1 MHLCFPEFSVRE
13 SRCILRFQV
22 QRGHLV
28 EVRSDVGILE
38 KIEMNAPWMMMMMGM
53 VCLKAKL

>member
-1 MHLCFPEFSVRE
+1 M
-13 SRCILRFQV
+13 
-22 QRGHLV
+22 V